1 MSDAALKN
9 RCGPTPVSVLR
20 DTQAVFRDYGVFFAA
35 STGASAGFLGLLFVA
50 LTVANQLERE
60 SGTRARRDG
69 LGASAFAML
78 FDAFFVSAVSLVG
91 DIRIFAAT
99 TIVATLGG
107 LYVTRAL
114 LPGSV
119 RAGNM
124 RRGAL
129 HWKRN
134 IALPAGSITT
144 YFVQLAGAIALLFSG
159 ENEVL
164 MRLEFVAILGLYA
177 GALLRAWEI
186 IGI

>member
-1 MSDAALKN
+1 M
-9 RCGPTPVSVLR
+9 
-20 DTQAVFRDYGVFFAA
+20 FRDYGGFFAA
-35 STGASAGFLGLLFVA
+35 STGASAGFLGILFVA

-60 SGTRARRDG
+60 SGTRARRQG

-91 DIRIFAAT
+91 DIRVFAAT

-114 LPGSV
+114 LPLSV

-124 RRGAL
+124 RPGAV

-134 IALPAGSITT
+134 IALPAGSIST
-144 YFVQLAGAIALLFSG
+144 YFLQLAGAIALLFSG
-159 ENEVL
+159 ENGVL
-164 MRLEFVAILGLYA
+164 MRLEFVAILALYA